1 MDETEI
7 IMGDLIERGTSR
19 RSLLKCMTLGAAG
32 GVLWTVSGGVP
43 RALGL
48 GGSAMAASAG
58 DLAFIQISDTHIGFH
73 GEANPDPAG
82 TLGLALSR
90 IAEAPHRPA
99 MMVHTGDVSHLSKPA
114 EFDAAQQILKG
125 AGLDIHFIPGEHD
138 TIGDSGK
145 AFFERFGAGKTAGG
159 WYSFDQKGVHFVA
172 LVNVLN
178 LRPGGLGF
186 LGPEQLAWMEQD
198 LKGKSA
204 STPIVVLAHM
214 PLWSVAP
221 EWGWG
226 TDDGAQ
232 AIGHLKRFGSATVL
246 NGHIHQVIQ
255 KVEGGVTCE
264 TAMSTAF
271 PQAAPGTP
279 GASPG
284 PWKVPA
290 ERLKSLLGVRELDF
304 VEGEA
309 RPAIADTRLEA

>member
-1 MDETEI
+1 MP
-7 IMGDLIERGTSR
+7 LSIERGPSR
-19 RSLLKCMTLGAAG
+19 RSLIKCMTLGVAG
-32 GVLWTVSGGVP
+32 GVFRTVNGGVP
-43 RALGL
+43 RVSGL
-48 GGSAMAASAG
+48 GGPAMAATSAG
-58 DLAFIQISDTHIGFH
+58 DLTFVQISDTHIGFH
-73 GEANPDPAG
+73 GEANPDPSG

-90 IAEAPHRPA
+90 IAKAPARPA
-99 MMVHTGDVSHLSKPA
+99 MMVHTGDVSHLAKPA
-114 EFDAAQQILKG
+114 EFDTAQQILKG

-138 TIGDSGK
+138 TIGDNGK
-145 AFFERFGAGKTAGG
+145 AFFERFGAGRTAGG

-186 LGPEQLAWMEQD
+186 LGAEQLAWMEQD
-198 LKGKSA
+198 LKDKSA

-226 TDDGAQ
+226 TDDAAE
-232 AIGHLKRFGSATVL
+232 AIGHLKRFGSVTVL

-255 KVEGGVTCE
+255 KVEGNLTCE

-304 VEGEA
+304 VERETHS
-309 RPAIADTRLEA
+309 AIADRRLEG